1 MTNNATRLSIYD
13 GRELWKDLIDFNL
26 VEKETPYGKFLTYSD
41 METNLYSALRRT
53 ASRFP
58 GKIAIVDDNNKSY
71 TYREFLQLVDQF
83 ALYLESELNVKPG
96 QHIGC
101 LLFNSIEYCVAF
113 IAAIKIGAVFI
124 PFQTKLRKLEL
135 IRLIN
140 HSDLECI
147 IFDDKF
153 SSFLDDKTLNL
164 PHKIIVHSNLNEL
177 GLPMSFDEELQSR
190 ESVGHAYDNAL
201 LIFTSG
207 TTSLCKGA
215 VLTNFNIMH
224 AVISYQK
231 ILNISENDSTIIAT
245 PIYYVTGLIALL
257 GLFITSGGKIF
268 LHKYFDA
275 KRVLQTIKTHDITFF
290 HASPTIFFLLFDVA
304 ADFPELPSLRAF
316 ACGAANMP
324 PEKILE
330 LHQWLPQ
337 MEFHTI
343 YGLTETS
350 SPATVFPVDAAES
363 SFIGSSGIPIPGTE
377 FKIVDP
383 GKKVL
388 PIGEFGEVLI
398 KGSNILKEYYKQE
411 VSNLDKDG
419 WLSTGDIG
427 YFNDQGYL
435 YVVDRIKDMIDRGGD
450 KVFSY
455 DVENELHKIPSIL
468 DAAVVGIP
476 DRLYGEVVAA
486 MVTCSP
492 NCQYD
497 EEAIK
502 NLLATKMARHEVP
515 VKIMFVEEI
524 PKAENAKTDKKRIRE
539 ILSSGVEISTEGSKN
554 KRFK

>member
-1 MTNNATRLSIYD
+1 MTKNVTRLSIFD
-13 GRELWKDLIDFNL
+13 GRELWKNLVDFDL
-26 VEKETPYGKFLTYSD
+26 VEKETSYGKFLTYSD
-41 METNLYSALRRT
+41 METNLYSALCKT
-53 ASRFP
+53 AGRFP
-58 GKIAIVDDNNKSY
+58 LKIAIVDDNDKSY
-71 TYREFLQLVDQF
+71 TYNEFLQLVDQF
-83 ALYLESELNVKPG
+83 AFYLESELNIKAG

-113 IAAIKIGAVFI
+113 IATIKIGAVFI
-124 PFQTKLRKLEL
+124 PFQTKLRKQEL

-140 HSDLECI
+140 HSDLECV
-147 IFDDKF
+147 IFDEKF
-153 SSFLDDKTLNL
+153 SGFLDDTSLKL
-164 PHKIIVHSNLNEL
+164 PHKIIVQSDNNEF
-177 GLPMSFDEELQSR
+177 GLPMSFDAELQSK
-190 ESVGHAYDNAL
+190 ESVGHADDNAL

-207 TTSLCKGA
+207 TTSFCKGA
-215 VLTNFNIMH
+215 VLTNLNIMH

-231 ILNISENDSTIIAT
+231 TLKISENDSTIIAT

-268 LHKYFDA
+268 LHKYFNA
-275 KRVLQTIKTHDITFF
+275 TRVLQTIKANNITFF
-290 HASPTIFFLLFDVA
+290 HASPTIFFLLVDAA

-337 MEFHTI
+337 MDFHTI

-363 SFIGSSGIPIPGTE
+363 PFIGSSGVPIPGTE
-377 FKIVDP
+377 FKIVDSD
-383 GKKVL
+383 KKIL
-388 PIGEFGEVLI
+388 PVGEFGEVLI

-411 VSNLDKDG
+411 VSNLDRDG
-419 WLSTGDIG
+419 WLATGDVG

-435 YVVDRIKDMIDRGGD
+435 YIVDRIKDMIDRGGD

-455 DVENELHKIPSIL
+455 DVENELHKIPGIL

-492 NCQYD
+492 NCLYD

-502 NLLATKMARHEVP
+502 NLLATKMAKHEVP
-515 VKIMFVEEI
+515 AKIMFVEEI
-524 PKAENAKTDKKRIRE
+524 PKTENAKTDKKRIRE
-539 ILSSGVEISTEGSKN
+539 MLSNGIEIH
-554 KRFK
+554 